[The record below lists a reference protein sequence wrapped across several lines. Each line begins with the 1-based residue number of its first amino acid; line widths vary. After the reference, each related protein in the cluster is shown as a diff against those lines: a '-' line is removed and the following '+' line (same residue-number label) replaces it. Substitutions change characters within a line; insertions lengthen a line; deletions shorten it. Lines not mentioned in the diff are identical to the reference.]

1 MDDYV
6 FIYCYYYKD
15 TPIYVGQT
23 ISLCERNYE
32 HKCNDRWWDKNLLIE
47 FICVSKNDAD
57 YLEGYYIELFKT
69 YSLSDGGNG
78 YNIQRPGKNKEYK
91 TVFEVNEARRH
102 WSEYKKEVDLD
113 GLIAKDYTKYLN
125 KNELNRYDYRE
136 DIYLMVN
143 DICEHID
150 EYRNTWYK

>member
-32 HKCNDRWWDKNLLIE
+32 HKCNDEWWNKNLSIK
-47 FICVSKNDAD
+47 FICVSKNDVD

-69 YSLSDGGNG
+69 YLLSDGGNG
-78 YNIQRPGKNKEYK
+78 YNIQRPGKTKNTKLYLKLTRQEGSGM
-91 TVFEVNEARRH
+91 NM
-102 WSEYKKEVDLD
+102 KKELV
-113 GLIAKDYTKYLN
+113 
-125 KNELNRYDYRE
+125 
-136 DIYLMVN
+136 
-143 DICEHID
+143 
-150 EYRNTWYK
+150 